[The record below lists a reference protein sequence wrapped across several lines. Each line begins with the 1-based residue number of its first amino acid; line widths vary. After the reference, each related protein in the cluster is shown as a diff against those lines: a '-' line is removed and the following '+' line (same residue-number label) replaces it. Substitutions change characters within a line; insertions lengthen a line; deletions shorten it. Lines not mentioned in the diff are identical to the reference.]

1 MPKATVTG
9 GGSDYTEGTPDDA
22 ELEEVKPEP
31 KKPAPRKT
39 TAAAKKAA
47 ADDKTE

>member
-9 GGSDYTEGTPDDA
+9 GGSDYTEGTPDDGDV
-22 ELEEVKPEP
+22 EVKPAA
-31 KKPAPRKT
+31 KKPAAKKT
-39 TAAAKKAA
+39 TAAKTAK